1 MRLGLW
7 RQPLLRAAALE
18 EGMAG
23 LLARWLSE
31 SIHLGLALTVA
42 LGAMQLPAIA
52 TSYTTA
58 LLQITENAR
67 RDIDQRKEA
76 ARQYYHLSDDADTAV
91 IAALRRAEPSNAE
104 GLAASI
110 VHARALQAAYDRI
123 VATPPLLQPIY
134 AVFDILKDP
143 SGDKQ
148 AVLSTTID
156 RHVPQVVI
164 SAAAAVYGM
173 VGLVLGALLAE
184 TVLALLRTMGHPP
197 TRSRSAE

>member
-1 MRLGLW
+1 
-7 RQPLLRAAALE
+7 
-18 EGMAG
+18 MAG
-23 LLARWLSE
+23 LFARWLSE
-31 SIHLGLALTVA
+31 SIQLGLTLTVA

-91 IAALRRAEPSNAE
+91 IAALRHSEPSNAE

-110 VHARALQAAYDRI
+110 ARAAALQAAYDRI
-123 VATPPLLQPIY
+123 VATPPLLQPVY
-134 AVFDILKDP
+134 AVFDTLKDP
-143 SGDKQ
+143 GGDKR
-148 AVLSTTID
+148 AVLQTTID

-164 SAAAAVYGM
+164 SAAAAVYGLA
-173 VGLVLGALLAE
+173 GLILGALLAE
-184 TVLALLRTMGHPP
+184 IVLTLLRTLTGPSAQ
-197 TRSRSAE
+197 SRSAE